1 MRNIRKLFLGA
12 VSIWFTGLTIGCAS
26 VEEEPFAK
34 FKTPTYAIDGV
45 SHASRSNVIIKST
58 YDGVDLLFERSLAVI
73 TPDNN
78 ILATSIVNVSD
89 VNASSDLGRM
99 MTEQVAGRIAQK
111 GLKVVELKL
120 RTDISVNGEG
130 ELLLSREYQD
140 LRQSYGAQ
148 AAVTGT
154 YAVGASFIHVNLK
167 LIALESGQILSS
179 VDFVI
184 PASEWYQRDAR
195 VLVGH

>member
-1 MRNIRKLFLGA
+1 MRTAIKPFLG
-12 VSIWFTGLTIGCAS
+12 VMVVWLTGMMVGCAS

-34 FKTPTYAIDGV
+34 FKTPTYAIDGA

-58 YDGVDLLFERSLAVI
+58 YDGVDLLFERSLAII
-73 TPDNN
+73 TPDDN

-120 RTDISVNGEG
+120 RNDVSVNSQG
-130 ELLLSREYQD
+130 ELLLSREYKN

-154 YAVGASFIHVNLK
+154 YAVGAAFIHVNLK